1 MKKIALALLLVSL
14 NANKE
19 KPFGEDFI
27 KSLEEDEDWD
37 EDRIER
43 IGPNGNDGLH
53 YNQDLDLG
61 DDNG

>member
-1 MKKIALALLLVSL
+1 MSAP
-14 NANKE
+14 KE